1 MVVQPDRRIEPFSR
15 LPVAARLFLGATI
28 AVAAGLLLSH
38 AEWPR
43 DSRLTMFAALL
54 VTGCLASRVTL
65 RLPTNRHRA
74 NLSASFIVD
83 FLSLLLLGPHPTILV
98 AGIGGACHSLTG
110 PRRNPFYRTLFN
122 VACSVV
128 TIEVTGLAYTLTG
141 GTIGYLNFPSSVTA
155 LAVAILVYFLVNS
168 GLVAMAVSTSTGQ
181 SAARVWHQAFL
192 WSGPSYFIGG
202 GVTVAFVGLV
212 QEGQWA
218 LLPLVA
224 IPIHLTYRAYAVYS
238 DRLEYEHRHREI
250 IESLNEGMAVIDHEG
265 QVTLW
270 NDALERMLGSSRADA
285 VGRPLLSVVQGP
297 EAQQLSA
304 LIVRATS
311 TVAPQSV
318 DALRLRRGDTDGV
331 YQVRAFPYAGGTTLF
346 WTDVTQRVQ
355 AEEALR
361 HAALHD
367 ALTGLPNRTL
377 FVELVNQA
385 LARAAGQ
392 RPGGCA
398 VLFVDVDRFKVI
410 NDSLGHQAGDEL
422 LKTTVSRLRAC
433 LRHGDTLARMGGDE
447 FTVLLHDIRG
457 AGDAIAVAEAIQR
470 ELRMPVEL
478 GSREVAVSASIGI
491 ALNQADHV
499 TADHIM
505 RDADI
510 AMYRAKDSGRA
521 RHELFDTALHAQVK
535 DKLGFENDLRRAVDR
550 NELTLTYQ
558 PIVLLASGQAVGF
571 EALVR
576 WQRNGEVVPPA
587 EFIPVAE
594 DLGLIEPLGSWV
606 LREVCAQFA
615 EWRRRRPAGSI
626 SHVTVNVSTHQL
638 VLPNFVTI
646 VRRAVRDA
654 GLEPH
659 MLHLEITETALL
671 RQADLV
677 VSVLKELRSFGV
689 KVYLD
694 DFGTGFSSLSHLH
707 RLPVD
712 ALKLDRTFVST
723 LMDAG
728 RPSIVESVMA
738 LANTL
743 GTPVIAEGVETE
755 AQLLELTRLGCT
767 SAQGYLF
774 AGPLTAASA
783 EAFMAGIQV
792 RAGRPLRPVRTTGT
806 PRHDVDVA
814 AVPAASPVVH

>member
-1 MVVQPDRRIEPFSR
+1 VIAVQPDRRIEPFRR
-15 LPVAARLFLGATI
+15 LPAGARLFLGATI
-28 AVAAGLLLSH
+28 VVAAVLLLWR

-43 DSRLTMFAALL
+43 DSRVLMFGTLL
-54 VTGCLASRVTL
+54 VTGCLASRFTL

-83 FLSLLLLGPHPTILV
+83 FLSLLLLGPHATIVV
-98 AGIGGACHSLTG
+98 AGVGAASHSLLSG
-110 PRRNPFYRTLFN
+110 PRRNPLYRTLFN
-122 VACSVV
+122 IACSVV
-128 TIEVTGLAYTLTG
+128 TIEVTGLSYGLSG
-141 GTIGYLNFPSSVTA
+141 GTIGYLSFPSSVTPV
-155 LAVAILVYFLVNS
+155 AVAILVYFLVNS
-168 GLVAMAVSTSTGQ
+168 GLVATAVATSTGQ
-181 SAARVWHQAFL
+181 SAPRVWHQAFL

-202 GVTVAFVGLV
+202 GATVTFVGIV
-212 QEGQWA
+212 EAGEWV

-224 IPIHLTYRAYAVYS
+224 VAIFLTYQSYAVFS
-238 DRLEYEHRHREI
+238 ARLEDEHRHREI

-265 QVTLW
+265 KVTLW
-270 NDALERMLGSSRADA
+270 NDALERMLGSSRETAT
-285 VGRPLLSVVQGP
+285 GKPLLSVVSGP
-297 EAQQLSA
+297 ETKELSA
-304 LIVRATS
+304 LIVRATA
-311 TVAPQSV
+311 TGQQQSV
-318 DALRLRRGDTDGV
+318 DALRLRRFGTDGV

-377 FVELVNQA
+377 FADVVNQR
-385 LARAAGQ
+385 LARTAG
-392 RPGGCA
+392 RRHGTCA

-422 LKTTVSRLRAC
+422 LKTTVNRLMAC
-433 LRHGDTLARMGGDE
+433 LRDGDTLARMGGDE

-457 AGDAIAVAEAIQR
+457 TADAVAVAEAIQR

-478 GSREVAVSASIGI
+478 GGREVSVSASIGI
-491 ALNQADHV
+491 ALNRTDHLSAD
-499 TADHIM
+499 DIM

-510 AMYRAKDSGRA
+510 AMYRAKDAGRA
-521 RHELFDTALHAQVK
+521 RHELFDMALHAQVT
-535 DKLGFENDLRRAVDR
+535 DKLGFEHDLRRAVDR
-550 NELTLTYQ
+550 RELMLMYQ
-558 PIVLLASGQAVGF
+558 PIVSLASGQAVGF

-576 WQRNGEVVPPA
+576 WQRNGEFVPPA

-594 DLGLIEPLGSWV
+594 DLHLIEPLGSWV
-606 LREVCAQFA
+606 LREVCLQFA
-615 EWRRRRPAGSI
+615 AWRAGRPNGSI
-626 SHVTVNVSTHQL
+626 EHVTVNVSTHQL
-638 VLPNFVTI
+638 VLPDFITT

-677 VSVLKELRSFGV
+677 VSVLKELRAFGV

-755 AQLLELTRLGCT
+755 AQLQELSRLGCT

-774 AGPLTAASA
+774 AGPLSAASA

-792 RAGRPLRPVRTTGT
+792 RAGRPLRPIRPTGA
-806 PRHDVDVA
+806 PRHDV
-814 AVPAASPVVH
+814 AVPAPSPVVH